1 MSAPRTLFDKVWDAH
16 VIAELGDG
24 YQLCHVDRN
33 LLHDLSGGQA
43 LAQLEQ
49 RGLTVHSP
57 ALNVAVPDHAVS
69 SAPGRH
75 AASTEISAR
84 LAPVFRQRAEAA
96 GIRYFDV
103 NDAEQGIVHVI
114 GPELGLTLPGCLI
127 TCGDSHTPFS
137 FISLS
142 EGSSIRLP
150 CSMHFTPFSTARRT
164 PSGL

>member
-69 SAPGRH
+69 SAPGCR
-75 AASTEISAR
+75 
-84 LAPVFRQRAEAA
+84 RAT
-96 GIRYFDV
+96 R
-103 NDAEQGIVHVI
+103 
-114 GPELGLTLPGCLI
+114 
-127 TCGDSHTPFS
+127 
-137 FISLS
+137 SLNPP
-142 EGSSIRLP
+142 SIW
-150 CSMHFTPFSTARRT
+150 
-164 PSGL
+164 